1 VLRFGE
7 RIKDVAEMFGTTER
21 KLRALNDL
29 SDSDPVLPGARLK
42 VPDVEPEAPPAP
54 TEPAVVGV
62 PGQSFHY
69 PADRRHIFY
78 RVQPGDSC
86 GAIAK
91 FFHVS
96 LDELRMW
103 NSVNTEAALMNG
115 MSLQLWVPEGV
126 DLKNAVYLTEADVR
140 PLVVGSEPF
149 FEYHESLRDR
159 VRVRYQ
165 VKAGDTLETL
175 AQRYDLSVGSIAR
188 INNFSRDRT
197 LVEGSAII
205 LYVPSKDAPKPD
217 PRQAAR
223 D

>member
-1 VLRFGE
+1 
-7 RIKDVAEMFGTTER
+7 
-21 KLRALNDL
+21 
-29 SDSDPVLPGARLK
+29 
-42 VPDVEPEAPPAP
+42 
-54 TEPAVVGV
+54 
-62 PGQSFHY
+62 
-69 PADRRHIFY
+69 
-78 RVQPGDSC
+78 
-86 GAIAK
+86 
-91 FFHVS
+91 
-96 LDELRMW
+96 
-103 NSVNTEAALMNG
+103 
-115 MSLQLWVPEGV
+115 
-126 DLKNAVYLTEADVR
+126 VR

-188 INNFSRDRT
+188 INNFSRERT

-217 PRQAAR
+217 PRQAER